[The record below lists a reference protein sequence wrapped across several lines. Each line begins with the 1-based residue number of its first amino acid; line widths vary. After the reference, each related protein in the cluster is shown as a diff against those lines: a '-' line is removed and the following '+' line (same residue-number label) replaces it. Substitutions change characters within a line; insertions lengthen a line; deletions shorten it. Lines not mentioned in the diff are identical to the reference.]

1 MFTRKERSGFRVSAK
16 IENGRSPC
24 QRLAADELRS
34 SLCSRERGCLEM
46 ERLSTL
52 CYIEQ
57 DGKYLMLHRTVK
69 ENDVNKDKWIGV
81 GGHFEYGE
89 SPEECLLREVKEETG
104 YRLTS
109 WRYRGIVTFVYGED
123 TVEYMSLYT
132 ADGFEGDPVECDE
145 GELEWVDKKDI
156 AALELWEGD
165 KIFFRLLD
173 MGREFFSLKLVYDRQ
188 DVLQYAALDGVPM
201 ELFDEIRE
209 DGSRTGVVKE
219 RGVVHEDGTLHA
231 TVHIW
236 IVRPNDRSGYDL
248 LLQKRSDCKD
258 SNPGCWDISSAG
270 HIEAGHGRLESA
282 LRELKE
288 ELGID
293 ACQEQLREAGTRRCG
308 FESEF
313 YGRLFRDNELSTIY
327 IYEEPVEIGNMT
339 LQESEV
345 SEVEWMDFGEC
356 RKKVSENTFEHC
368 IYEDELDI
376 VGKALGILR
385 QENADM

>member
-1 MFTRKERSGFRVSAK
+1 
-16 IENGRSPC
+16 
-24 QRLAADELRS
+24 
-34 SLCSRERGCLEM
+34 M

-69 ENDVNKDKWIGV
+69 QNDVNKDKWIGV
-81 GGHFEYGE
+81 GGHFEHGE

-104 YRLTS
+104 YTLTS
-109 WRYRGIVTFVYGED
+109 WKYRGIVTFVYGED

-132 ADGFEGDPVECDE
+132 ADGFSGEPVECDE

-156 AALELWEGD
+156 PALELWEGD

-188 DVLQYAALDGVPM
+188 DVLMYAALDGKPM
-201 ELFDEIRE
+201 ELFDEIEE
-209 DGSRTGVVKE
+209 DGSRTGLVKE

-231 TVHIW
+231 TVHTW
-236 IVRPNDRSGYDL
+236 IVRPNDKSGYDL
-248 LLQKRSDCKD
+248 LLQKRSRRKD

-270 HIEAGHGRLESA
+270 HIEAGHGYLESA

-288 ELGID
+288 ELGIEAD
-293 ACQEQLREAGTRRCG
+293 PEQLREIGTRRCG

-313 YGRLFRDNELSTIY
+313 YGRPFRDNELSMIY
-327 IYEEPVEIGNMT
+327 IYQEPIDIKKLI

-345 SEVEWMDFGEC
+345 SEVAWMDYSEC
-356 RKKVSENTFEHC
+356 IRKVSDHSFQNC
-368 IYEDELDI
+368 IYEDELNM
-376 VGKALGILR
+376 VGKALGIFI
-385 QENADM
+385 